1 MTPKRA
7 PRRIENGE
15 APYILSPKNDY
26 VFRLLFGDDGNE
38 DLLASL
44 LSSIL
49 HEEIEHVVVKNP
61 YILKLFSEDK
71 EAILDIKAAINSKK
85 LVDIEIQ
92 LWKSPTL
99 MSRILFYWARLYA
112 SQIKQGNDYSV
123 LQKTISILILDDLIH
138 SSVDYHARTR
148 LHDCKQHITL
158 TDMIE
163 VHVLELPKLHN
174 LIEQDKSNT
183 LLQWML
189 FFNAQTREE
198 LIMVSEAN
206 PVIKKAT
213 DLLMTMSRD
222 EETRL
227 MYEAREE
234 YLLGRQ
240 IEIQGAKGEGREE
253 GREKGKIEGR
263 ENERKDIAMK
273 LIEEGMNDEFI
284 GKITGLDIAVI
295 RSLHNNR

>member
-1 MTPKRA
+1 
-7 PRRIENGE
+7 
-15 APYILSPKNDY
+15 
-26 VFRLLFGDDGNE
+26 
-38 DLLASL
+38 
-44 LSSIL
+44 
-49 HEEIEHVVVKNP
+49 
-61 YILKLFSEDK
+61 
-71 EAILDIKAAINSKK
+71 
-85 LVDIEIQ
+85 
-92 LWKSPTL
+92 
-99 MSRILFYWARLYA
+99 MSRILFYWAQLYA

-123 LQKTISILILDDLIH
+123 LQKTTSILILDDLSH
-138 SSVDYHARTR
+138 SSEDFHACSH
-148 LHDCKQHITL
+148 LHDGKQHITL

-174 LIEQDKSNT
+174 LKQLDKSNT

-240 IEIQGAKGEGREE
+240 IEIQGAKAEGREEGRIEGRIEGREE
-253 GREKGKIEGR
+253 GREEGRIEGR
-263 ENERKDIAMK
+263 KTERKDIAIKLMK
-273 LIEEGMNDEFI
+273 EGMNDEFI
-284 GKITGLDIAVI
+284 EKITGLDIAVI
-295 RSLHNNR
+295 RSLHKNR

>member
-1 MTPKRA
+1 MTPERV
-7 PRRIENGE
+7 PRRIKNGDE
-15 APYILSPKNDY
+15 PYILSPKNDF

-38 DLLASL
+38 ELLASL

-49 HEEIEHVVVKNP
+49 HEEIEHVVIKNP

-123 LQKTISILILDDLIH
+123 LQKTTSILILDDLIH

-158 TDMIE
+158 TDKIE

-253 GREKGKIEGR
+253 GREEGKIEGR
-263 ENERKDIAMK
+263 ETERKDIAMK

-284 GKITGLDIAVI
+284 EKITGLDIAVI